1 MDLINRCTVIALTW
15 MLVSTPVGA
24 AEREVVK
31 TDWSGFQKEVSTR
44 RLSGRSVRI
53 VAAGKDIKTDL
64 IDVLDNALVV
74 RPTRG
79 TKPWDDKIPRDQVA
93 SVRFNGRTGKRGTVG
108 ALVGLGA
115 GAGIGAG
122 IASGSTIS
130 EDYGFIYIPLLTGIF
145 AAGGGVAGFFIGRST
160 DTLAPEFVLTK

>member
-1 MDLINRCTVIALTW
+1 MNSIKRCSVVAVTW
-15 MLVSTPVGA
+15 MLVTTPVVA
-24 AEREVVK
+24 AEREVIK

-44 RLSGRSVRI
+44 RLNGRSVRI

-64 IDVLDNALVV
+64 IDVLDTALVV

-79 TKPWDDKIPRDQVA
+79 TKQWGDKIPKDQVA
-93 SVRFNGRTGKRGTVG
+93 SVRFNGRTGKRGMVG

-130 EDYGFIYIPLLTGIF
+130 EDYGFIFIPLLTVIF
-145 AAGGGVAGFFIGRST
+145 AAGGGLAGYFIGRSM
-160 DTLAPEFVLTK
+160 DTLAPEFVLRN